1 MDMENIKD
9 RAEEVLNMII
19 PKNVVSMIE
28 RKLKKMPKVIKGL
41 KRSMAKKMKIKAN
54 RKINPD
60 NSDMN
65 EMM

>member
-1 MDMENIKD
+1 MENIKD

-41 KRSMAKKMKIKAN
+41 KRSMSKKMKIKGN

-60 NSDMN
+60 NVDMT

>member
-9 RAEEVLNMII
+9 RAEQVLNMII
-19 PKNVVSMIE
+19 PKNVKSMIE

-41 KRSMAKKMKIKAN
+41 KRSMSKKMKIKAN
-54 RKINPD
+54 RRINPD